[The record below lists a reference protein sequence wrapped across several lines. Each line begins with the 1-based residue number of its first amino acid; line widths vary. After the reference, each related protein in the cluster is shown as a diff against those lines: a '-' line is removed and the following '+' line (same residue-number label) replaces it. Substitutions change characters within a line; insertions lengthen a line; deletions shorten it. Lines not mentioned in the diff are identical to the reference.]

1 MSLWETELA
10 HTYGQLLTGHSV
22 LAVGVLSLLG
32 VDKEEAVGALCD
44 AAGRVQGLCTYE
56 VKCYP
61 TDGAAVP
68 LVFQVALCDF

>member
-1 MSLWETELA
+1 MSPWETESA

-22 LAVGVLSLLG
+22 LGIGVLSLLG
-32 VDKEEAVGALCD
+32 MGREEAVGALCD
-44 AAGRVQGLCTYE
+44 AADRIWGLCTYE

-68 LVFQVALCDF
+68 LVFEVTLV